1 MQVDPMEH
9 RAHSRDKGKPVPEE
23 SPRRSH
29 RHAPEAGQKN
39 AIDLRR
45 YRRVR
50 WFFAKL
56 LWQAILWDVV
66 FALPILRWFRSD
78 PLIRW
83 QTAARQYRELAT
95 SLGGILIKL
104 GQFLSTRVDI
114 LPREVTQELAGL
126 QDEVAPDRFEDVVR
140 VIEDDFG
147 CPISELFTPFSR
159 DAVGSASL
167 AQAHRAVLPSGEEVV
182 VKVLRPRIHLLV
194 ETDLNAMQL
203 VCKWL
208 KLFKRIRNRM
218 DLDLLLN
225 EFATTTWH
233 ELDMIMEKDNIKR
246 FAVDFKDNPHVDVP
260 KIYEQYC
267 NASVLTLENV
277 AYIKISDIE
286 AAKACGIQCALVADR
301 LYDIYMHQIFVTNF
315 VHVDPHPGNIF
326 IKPLPSPEE
335 TANGVT
341 AFAPGESVPMV
352 DDRPFQ
358 LIFIDFGMTA
368 IISERLKTAMR
379 MAVIGLG
386 TQDVHKIVQ
395 AYVVA
400 GALRRG
406 ADMRRLE
413 EAHQEWLQ
421 KIWGLRLGKMQETA
435 LRELRYFMREY
446 RDLIMETP
454 FQVEADMLFIGRATG
469 ILAGLTTTIDPEF
482 DPWTKTFIYAKRFA
496 KEELTEDWQGV
507 WEELLMLGKQAWKI
521 PAHLEQVLARTK
533 QGALAV
539 QVSLSQQTRK
549 AIRRIDSSVR
559 RFAWMVITAALLIS
573 GVNLHIAGKD
583 RPFGVIMIVLSILT
597 FLWAMRR

>member
-1 MQVDPMEH
+1 MEH
-9 RAHSRDKGKPVPEE
+9 RACTRDKGKPGREDPPKQSRPVA
-23 SPRRSH
+23 SDKR
-29 RHAPEAGQKN
+29 QKS
-39 AIDLRR
+39 AIDLGR
-45 YRRVR
+45 YRKVR
-50 WFFAKL
+50 WFFAKV
-56 LWQAILWDVV
+56 LWQAILWDVC
-66 FALPILRWFRSD
+66 FNLPLLRWFRSD

-83 QTAARQYRELAT
+83 QTAARQYRELAIN
-95 SLGGILIKL
+95 LGGILIKL

-126 QDEVAPDRFEDVVR
+126 QDEVAQDRYEDVVR

-147 CPISELFTPFSR
+147 CPITELFKLFSQ

-167 AQAHRAVLPSGEEVV
+167 AQAHGAVLPTGEEVV
-182 VKVLRPRIHLLV
+182 VKVLRPRIHLIV
-194 ETDLNAMQL
+194 ETDLNAMEL

-208 KLFKRIRNRM
+208 KIFKRIRNRM

-225 EFATTTWH
+225 EFSTTTWH
-233 ELDMIMEKDNIKR
+233 ELDMIMEKENIKR
-246 FAVDFKDNPHVDVP
+246 FAADFKDNPHVDVP
-260 KIYEQYC
+260 RIYEDYC

-286 AAKACGIQCALVADR
+286 AAKGCGIRCSQIADR

-326 IKPLPSPEE
+326 VKPLPSPEE
-335 TANGVT
+335 TAKGVT
-341 AFAPGESVPMV
+341 AFAPGEPVPRA

-358 LIFIDFGMTA
+358 LVFIDFGMTA
-368 IISERLKTAMR
+368 MISERLKTAMR

-421 KIWGLRLGKMQETA
+421 KIWGLRLGKMHETA

-482 DPWTKTFIYAKRFA
+482 DPWTKMFIYAKRFA
-496 KEELTEDWQGV
+496 KEELTEDWQGM
-507 WEELLMLGKQAWKI
+507 WEELVMLGKHAWKI